1 MFYGRTLFT
10 HPINTSLHLLIPAS
24 HSSRLLP
31 TSHLAATS
39 PFFMSLTLFHRKVR
53 LCHILGSTYKWYHR
67 LFVFLFLTYSVYC
80 DDMVMFGVGAFG
92 RWLGLDLVHSLCL
105 SLPLPN
111 SSLFSHLCFART
123 EGETGHHEPGRGLLL
138 QPSPT
143 ASLISDSSHGIC
155 EKINVCGLSLHVNGV
170 LLRQPD
176 CPKMP

>member
-39 PFFMSLTLFHRKVR
+39 PFFMSLILFHRKVR
-53 LCHILGSTYKWYHR
+53 LGHILGSTYKWYHR

-80 DDMVMFGVGAFG
+80 DDMVMFGVRAFG

-105 SLPLPN
+105 SLSPSSILP
-111 SSLFSHLCFART
+111 SFLTSASQGQKEKPAIT
-123 EGETGHHEPGRGLLL
+123 SQEEGFCCNPALLPVWSQTPATGSVR
-138 QPSPT
+138 
-143 ASLISDSSHGIC
+143 
-155 EKINVCGLSLHVNGV
+155 K
-170 LLRQPD
+170 
-176 CPKMP
+176 